1 MSAMSEEE
9 VLVPLMGTSA
19 SVHSSWR
26 AEVQERLGRAS
37 TATSECSVDNR
48 YTITVSKQIYLQ
60 LCLDI
65 SILSILS

>member
-1 MSAMSEEE
+1 MSAMSDEE

-48 YTITVSKQIYLQ
+48 YTITVSK
-60 LCLDI
+60 
-65 SILSILS
+65 

>member
-1 MSAMSEEE
+1 MSAATLLPEVEEE

-37 TATSECSVDNR
+37 TATSECSVDSR
-48 YTITVSKQIYLQ
+48 YYNCV
-60 LCLDI
+60 
-65 SILSILS
+65 

>member
-1 MSAMSEEE
+1 MSAMSDEE

-26 AEVQERLGRAS
+26 GEVQERLGRAS

-48 YTITVSKQIYLQ
+48 YTITVSKIDISTTVSMY
-60 LCLDI
+60 LDI
-65 SILSILS
+65 LST

>member
-37 TATSECSVDNR
+37 TAASECSVD
-48 YTITVSKQIYLQ
+48 TTTVSR
-60 LCLDI
+60 
-65 SILSILS
+65 